1 MIALPFRAGYLI
13 AAILLLGL
21 GAWAGSCMAPD
32 PPPAVVGQTDTVEIP
47 STALLD
53 LIDDLELERDGLRAR
68 LEGVEERPPRMV
80 VRSDTVL
87 AECPAAVITAGR
99 TDRGGI
105 LQLGRLDQVPGG
117 WSPTLE
123 RGVDLSDCDEGWSIG
138 PGGVS
143 CDPARAGHLVLYGAA
158 AAAYP
163 LVPGSDAGVVGEAGV
178 SWEPSFRSTFRVDL
192 YATTRGTAE
201 LRIRKGWRLF

>member
-1 MIALPFRAGYLI
+1 MTFRAEYVV

-32 PPPAVVGQTDTVEIP
+32 PPPAVVGRTDTVEVP
-47 STALLD
+47 SPALLAM
-53 LIDDLELERDGLRAR
+53 IDDLELERDGLRAR
-68 LEGVEERPPRMV
+68 LEGVEERPPPVV

-123 RGVDLSDCDEGWSIG
+123 RGIDLSDCDEGWSIG
-138 PGGVS
+138 PGGVI
-143 CDPARAGHLVLYGAA
+143 CDRARLGHLELYGAA
-158 AAAYP
+158 AVAYP
-163 LVPGSDAGVVGEAGV
+163 LAPGSDAGVVGEAGL
-178 SWEPSFRSTFRVDL
+178 SWSPAFRSTLRLDF
-192 YATTRGTAE
+192 YATTRGTAG
-201 LRIRKGWRLF
+201 LRIRKGWRLW